1 MIDYKCLSVI
11 PTSTLCKQLL
21 TWDNLGERK
30 KKVSEEKKYI
40 VKKLNDDD
48 LFRFTLI

>member
-21 TWDNLGERK
+21 TWDNLGEK

-48 LFRFTLI
+48 LF

>member
-21 TWDNLGERK
+21 TWDNLGEK
-30 KKVSEEKKYI
+30 KKFLKKKKYI